1 MRPPGCP
8 RAWRR
13 RPPGHSDCREHR
25 PDPSPTQLQ
34 EAEEGEARGA
44 PVGQGLLRAGTSPCT
59 RGDPLQGDRLR
70 SGLSDLLQRTGR
82 VCTAPP
88 THATEPVS
96 GEFLSGGRPQWFP
109 YSETHHRHQ

>member
-59 RGDPLQGDRLR
+59 QGAPLQGDRLR
-70 SGLSDLLQRTGR
+70 SGLSDLLQRTGC

-88 THATEPVS
+88 HPRDRARQWRVS
-96 GEFLSGGRPQWFP
+96 KWRAPSVVSIQ
-109 YSETHHRHQ
+109 